1 MCAKNSVGCA
11 CVAVAAMALTA
22 GATDYVWQG
31 GDGSFSD
38 PLKWSSPGVPGQG
51 DRAFFSTPTNNGVV
65 TWTESVTNNEMIV
78 GAVNSNTLS
87 LNLGG
92 NAYTLTNRFSFE
104 ADKAGSYVVVSN
116 GLFTAPTNICE
127 MKINSGIAP
136 ARLTFSDGAVAS
148 LYGFRIWQSEVNIG
162 TGAVVTFNGDIR
174 IGDGRANAVSTLTV
188 NGGCLTN
195 NYWLWVNTGGANSTS
210 ILNLT
215 SGMILAKNYFSISD
229 GGNGSSWG
237 IFNMSGG
244 DLETLYTIW
253 IGNSG
258 GARGVVNMSGGRW
271 LSKESFELAHASRST
286 SWLNMTG
293 GEIVL
298 PGTSK
303 NFFIANNVPNGH
315 STTGM
320 LSVTGGRVAV
330 TNTGSSLIVGN
341 ASNCLGQCTLGGTGE
356 VVAANVLVANYP
368 TSRGEC
374 LVTGGTMTVSTALLV
389 GNAAAGD
396 GRLRIGG
403 GAVTGLNNI
412 TVGNA
417 ALATGTVEVAG
428 GLLVVNNALSVGSP
442 ALSAGTL
449 IQTGGCSVVK
459 GLTYVGD
466 SGSGRLEVS
475 GGELHLSNTVYF
487 GSAAKGVGAFRQAG
501 GTFVKGG
508 DSYTYVGF
516 SGTGTFEVA
525 GGTANFSNNT
535 YSLSCGYSAGS
546 LGTLTSSGGKTT
558 VSGYTDIGRA
568 GLGLFEMKG
577 GEWTTTFLR
586 MNPGAP
592 TTPMPPQSEIR
603 MTGGRL
609 VVNDAMYAP
618 DTASIT
624 GRITLA
630 GGVFAVRA
638 FRQHHGKLHAL
649 FDGGTIEVMASTPT
663 FIRELDWYALTG
675 NGLVVDTAGYTAGTA
690 LPLPDAEGEHGRF
703 VKKGAGT
710 FTLSAT
716 NTFTGPVEVEAGEL
730 ALSSAGLV
738 TLAGGCEVDGGALLN
753 LSARSLDFTLPS
765 GTVSRVDGELRL
777 ASGKTLTVT
786 NGATLGGT
794 GTVGRVTFAPGATL
808 ARSASSAAAVLHAS
822 ECVIPAGATIALAG
836 YTVEEL
842 WQGITVLSGGTLSV
856 AQSGS
861 VSVLLNGQRQPSVAL
876 RVSGGTLTAQRV
888 NPGTMVTVH

>member
-1 MCAKNSVGCA
+1 
-11 CVAVAAMALTA
+11 MALTA

-271 LSKESFELAHASRST
+271 LSRESFELAHASRST

-298 PGTSK
+298 PVASK
-303 NFFIANNVPNGH
+303 NFIIANNVPNGH
-315 STTGM
+315 STTGT
-320 LSVTGGRVAV
+320 LAVTGGRIAV
-330 TNTGSSLIVGN
+330 TNTGGSLIVGN
-341 ASNCLGQCTLGGTGE
+341 ASNGLGRCSVGGTGE
-356 VVAANVLVANYP
+356 IWASTLKLGAYA

-374 LVTGGTMTVSTALLV
+374 TVTGGLINITGALNVGDAKEGVGWMKIDGGTVTNLATVNV
-389 GNAAAGD
+389 GNASGS
-396 GRLRIGG
+396 
-403 GAVTGLNNI
+403 
-412 TVGNA
+412 
-417 ALATGTVEVAG
+417 TGTLELAG
-428 GLLVVNNALSVGSP
+428 GLMVMNGGLSVGT
-442 ALSAGTL
+442 LSQASGTFM
-449 IQTGGCSVVK
+449 QTGGLSVVK
-459 GLTYVGD
+459 GVLYVG
-466 SGSGRLEVS
+466 
-475 GGELHLSNTVYF
+475 
-487 GSAAKGVGAFRQAG
+487 
-501 GTFVKGG
+501 
-508 DSYTYVGF
+508 
-516 SGTGTFEVA
+516 
-525 GGTANFSNNT
+525 NN
-535 YSLSCGYSAGS
+535 G
-546 LGTLTSSGGKTT
+546 GGK
-558 VSGYTDIGRA
+558 
-568 GLGLFEMKG
+568 
-577 GEWTTTFLR
+577 
-586 MNPGAP
+586 
-592 TTPMPPQSEIR
+592 
-603 MTGGRL
+603 
-609 VVNDAMYAP
+609 
-618 DTASIT
+618 
-624 GRITLA
+624 
-630 GGVFAVRA
+630 
-638 FRQHHGKLHAL
+638 
-649 FDGGTIEVMASTPT
+649 
-663 FIRELDWYALTG
+663 
-675 NGLVVDTAGYTAGTA
+675 AGT
-690 LPLPDAEGEHGRF
+690 R
-703 VKKGAGT
+703 
-710 FTLSAT
+710 
-716 NTFTGPVEVEAGEL
+716 
-730 ALSSAGLV
+730 
-738 TLAGGCEVDGGALLN
+738 
-753 LSARSLDFTLPS
+753 R
-765 GTVSRVDGELRL
+765 R
-777 ASGKTLTVT
+777 
-786 NGATLGGT
+786 
-794 GTVGRVTFAPGATL
+794 
-808 ARSASSAAAVLHAS
+808 
-822 ECVIPAGATIALAG
+822 
-836 YTVEEL
+836 
-842 WQGITVLSGGTLSV
+842 
-856 AQSGS
+856 
-861 VSVLLNGQRQPSVAL
+861 
-876 RVSGGTLTAQRV
+876 
-888 NPGTMVTVH
+888 

>member
-1 MCAKNSVGCA
+1 MWVKRSSKVA
-11 CVAVAAMALTA
+11 CAVAGLLVMNAVAE
-22 GATDYVWQG
+22 DYVWQG

-38 PLKWSSPGVPGQG
+38 PLKWSISGVPGVA
-51 DRAFFSTPTNNGVV
+51 DRVFFNTPDQDGTV
-65 TWTESVTNNEMIV
+65 TWAASVTNSEMTV
-78 GAVNSNTLS
+78 GTVAGHTLS

-116 GLFTAPTNICE
+116 GFFTVPTNICE
-127 MKINSGIAP
+127 MKINSGVTP
-136 ARLTFSDGAVAS
+136 ARLTFGEGAVAS
-148 LYGFRIWQSEVNIG
+148 LYGLKTWRSEVNIG
-162 TGAVVTFNGDIR
+162 TGAVVTLNGDIR
-174 IGDGRANAVSTLTV
+174 IGDAQANALSTLTV

-195 NYWLWVNTGGANSTS
+195 NYWLWINTGGANSTS
-210 ILNLT
+210 VLNLV
-215 SGMILAKNYFSISD
+215 SGSILAKNYFSISD
-229 GGNGSSWG
+229 QGNGSSWG

-244 DLETLYTIW
+244 TLENQYAIW
-253 IGNSG
+253 MGNSG
-258 GARGVVNMSGGRW
+258 GARAVMNMSGGRW
-271 LSKESFELAHASRST
+271 LSKDNFELAHAGKT
-286 SWLNMTG
+286 TAWLNMTG

-298 PGTSK
+298 PVASK
-303 NFFIANNVPNGH
+303 NFFVANNVPNGH
-315 STTGM
+315 NTTGM
-320 LSVTGGRVAV
+320 LSVTGGRIAV
-330 TNTGSSLIVGN
+330 TNTGSSLIIGN

-374 LVTGGTMTVSTALLV
+374 LVTGGTMTISTSLLV

-428 GLLVVNNALSVGSP
+428 GTLAVNNALSVGSP

-466 SGSGRLEVS
+466 SGSGCLEVS

-487 GSAAKGVGAFRQAG
+487 GSAAKGVGAFRQTG

-508 DSYTYVGF
+508 ASYTYVGY

-525 GGTANFSNNT
+525 GGTAIFSNNT
-535 YSLSCGYSAGS
+535 YSLSCGYNAGS

-558 VSGYTDIGRA
+558 VAGYTDIGRA

-609 VVNDAMYAP
+609 VVGDAMYAP

-630 GGVFAVRA
+630 GGVFAVKA
-638 FRQHHGKLHAL
+638 FRQHWGKLHVL

-675 NGLVVDTAGYTAGTA
+675 NGLVVDTAGFNAGTA

-703 VKKGAGT
+703 VKKGAGI
-710 FTLSAT
+710 FTLAAA
-716 NTFTGPVEVEAGEL
+716 NTFTGPVVVEAGEL
-730 ALSSAGLV
+730 ALSSVGLV

-794 GTVGRVTFAPGATL
+794 GTVGRVTFVSGATL
-808 ARSASSAAAVLHAS
+808 ARSASSGDEVLHAS
-822 ECVIPAGATIALAG
+822 ECVIPAGATIALSG

-876 RVSGGTLTAQRV
+876 RVSGGTLTVQRV
-888 NPGTMVTVH
+888 NPGTMVTLH